1 MNPSL
6 PDIAFFH
13 ELANAAAKE
22 TLPRFRSAEDLAV
35 STKPKEGFRFDP
47 VTEADRSAERVMR
60 ELIGRRYP
68 AHSIMGEEYG
78 TSGEGPYQ
86 WVLDPVDGTRPFLCG
101 LPVWG
106 TLIGLQYEGR
116 AVMGMM
122 SQPHTGERFW
132 SDGTRAWASGPHA
145 VAPLATRK
153 NIALDQAVLHTTS
166 PEPIAR
172 QPAVRFAA
180 LAEKTLMTRYGG
192 ECYAM
197 AMLAAG
203 RIDICVEFALQPYDI
218 VALIPVIEQ
227 AGGVV
232 TTLEGGRAEQGGAV
246 VATGCPQLHQQVLA
260 LLNGR

>member
-1 MNPSL
+1 MTMSL

-13 ELANAAAKE
+13 ELTNAAAKE
-22 TLPRFRSAEDLAV
+22 TLPRYRSNEELSV
-35 STKPKEGFRFDP
+35 STKPKEGYRFDP
-47 VTEADRSAERVMR
+47 VTEADRAAERVMR
-60 ELIGRRYP
+60 ALIGRDYP
-68 AHSIMGEEYG
+68 SHSIMGEEYG
-78 TSGEGPYQ
+78 TTGEGPYQ

-106 TLIGLQYEGR
+106 TLVGLMYEGR

-122 SQPHTGERFW
+122 SQPYTGERFW
-132 SDGTRAWASGPHA
+132 SDGTRSWASSAHA
-145 VAPLATRK
+145 ITPLQTRK
-153 NIALDQAVLHTTS
+153 NLALDQAILHTTS

-172 QPAVRFAA
+172 HPEIHFTV

-203 RIDICVEFALQPYDI
+203 RIDICVEFGLQPYDI
-218 VALIPVIEQ
+218 VALIPLIEQ

-232 TTLEGGRAEQGGAV
+232 TTLDGGRAEQGGAV
-246 VATGCPQLHQQVLA
+246 VACGCPALHQQVLA
-260 LLNGR
+260 VLNG